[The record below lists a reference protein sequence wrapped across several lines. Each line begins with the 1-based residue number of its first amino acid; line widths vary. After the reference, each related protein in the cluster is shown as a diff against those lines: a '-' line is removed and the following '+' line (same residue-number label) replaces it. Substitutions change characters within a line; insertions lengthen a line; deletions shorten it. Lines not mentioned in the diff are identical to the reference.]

1 MSKILVQLNSL
12 ALGGTQIN
20 AVDLAAAVSAYGY
33 ESVLVGPRD
42 TLPPGPSLFD
52 VADQRGVK
60 LEIFDRP
67 RSTVA
72 GATAMARLANKHQSD
87 LVHIYGSWTSR
98 PAWWGPCLFGRRPLV
113 LTIYEMAVD
122 AMTPRNTELIVGTK
136 YLEEEFSARPGGI
149 QLISPPVDTERDD
162 AQVVSGSLWVNS
174 LGLDPDNLRVV
185 IVSRLDEEMKAPAVQ
200 YAIQAVGG
208 IANPN
213 VDLVIVGTGDAES
226 RLRALAEKVNTSRR
240 RRAVVLAGPMADPR
254 CAYAAADVLIGM
266 GGSAARS
273 LSFRK
278 PLIVAGEA
286 GWFRLFTPES
296 SAELFRNSFWSPESL
311 PDPVGTLRRILLPIL
326 TDSQRRTE
334 LGRYGRDFAVQNFG
348 LPAMAKR
355 LVETYDRALRANG
368 FETWCRDMPL
378 ELDHLSRR
386 LRGNPEFAA
395 RTGAGPDHS
404 TPHGSQALE
413 MEKKS

>member
-1 MSKILVQLNSL
+1 
-12 ALGGTQIN
+12 
-20 AVDLAAAVSAYGY
+20 
-33 ESVLVGPRD
+33 
-42 TLPPGPSLFD
+42 
-52 VADQRGVK
+52 
-60 LEIFDRP
+60 
-67 RSTVA
+67 
-72 GATAMARLANKHQSD
+72 
-87 LVHIYGSWTSR
+87 
-98 PAWWGPCLFGRRPLV
+98 
-113 LTIYEMAVD
+113 MAVD

-149 QLISPPVDTERDD
+149 KLISPPVDTERDD
-162 AQVVSGSLWVNS
+162 TQVVSGSLWVKS
-174 LGLDPDNLRVV
+174 LGLDPDNLRIV

-226 RLRALAEKVNTSRR
+226 RLRALAEKVNMSRR

-254 CAYAAADVLIGM
+254 CAYAGADVLVGM

-273 LSFRK
+273 LSFGK

-296 SAELFRNSFWSPESL
+296 SAELFRHSFWSPESL
-311 PDPVGTLRRILLPIL
+311 SDPVGTLRRILLPIL
-326 TDSQRRTE
+326 ADSHRRTE

-348 LPAMAKR
+348 LPAMAQR
-355 LVETYDRALRANG
+355 LVDTYDRALGANG
-368 FETWCRDMPL
+368 FETWRRDMPL
-378 ELDHLSRR
+378 ELDHLRRR
-386 LRGNPEFAA
+386 LRGNPEFAG
-395 RTGAGPDHS
+395 RPGMGPDHS
-404 TPHGSQALE
+404 TPHSSHALE